1 MKYPRIT
8 IHGQPPSKSN
18 RKGITKTGHY
28 YKPNTVKLYED
39 AFFLQCPLR
48 GTTSNPL
55 IKTPFAIHA
64 DVFFRSNAV
73 DLDNSL
79 KVLLDILQSKCHVIR
94 NDNLCAEIH
103 VRKFVDK
110 SDPRIEFELE
120 EIY

>member
-48 GTTSNPL
+48 GTTSNP
-55 IKTPFAIHA
+55 PNH
-64 DVFFRSNAV
+64 
-73 DLDNSL
+73 NSL
-79 KVLLDILQSKCHVIR
+79 CDTRRCVLQEQCGR
-94 NDNLCAEIH
+94 
-103 VRKFVDK
+103 
-110 SDPRIEFELE
+110 PRQLP
-120 EIY
+120 